1 MSKYVDGFVIPV
13 RKDKLELYREM
24 AELGKRTWM
33 KHGALHYKECV
44 LDHASPEGVEFTF
57 PKMAQASEDEVVI
70 FAYIEFE
77 SRAHRDE
84 VNAKVMADPDMQ
96 AQEPGEMPF
105 EMNRFAY
112 GGFEVLV
119 G

>member
-1 MSKYVDGFVIPV
+1 
-13 RKDKLELYREM
+13 
-24 AELGKRTWM
+24 M

-44 LDHASPEGVEFTF
+44 LITLALKGLNLPF
-57 PKMAQASEDEVVI
+57 PKMAQTSEDEVVI

-96 AQEPGEMPF
+96 AQEPGEMPLN
-105 EMNRFAY
+105 EPPY